1 MKKANL
7 ISVTAGVKL
16 KKLRIEAGYKISE
29 FAALI
34 QKSEQQLIR
43 YESGIT
49 KIDLETLFLYL
60 KALNAN
66 MCDFMQSL
74 SLEFEEEDQ
83 KHLYIY
89 KEKNKFNSQ
98 LADINY

>member
-16 KKLRIEAGYKISE
+16 KKLRIEAGYKVPE

-60 KALNAN
+60 KALNIN

-74 SLEFEEEDQ
+74 SSEFEEEAQ
-83 KHLYIY
+83 KHLWIY
-89 KEKNKFNSQ
+89 KEKNRFNS
-98 LADINY
+98 LLTDINY